1 MASSVTET
9 IDKLGPVCCLTLAVT
24 AHTDGSVTAYP
35 LTKKFSGRLLA
46 LETDPGATAPTANY
60 DLTITDAN
68 GLDVLQ
74 GVGANRHTSNTEMA
88 AIVFSGT
95 AIHPPV
101 AMGDTLTLNVANNS
115 QNGATFT
122 VKLYFEGKAA

>member
-9 IDKLGPVCCLTLAVT
+9 LSKLGPVCCLTLAVT
-24 AHTDGSVTAYP
+24 AHTDGTVTAYP

-46 LETDPGATAPTANY
+46 LETDPGATAPTDNY
-60 DLTITDAN
+60 DITITDAN

-74 GVGANRHTSNTEMA
+74 GVGANRHTSTTQMA

-95 AIHPPV
+95 SVHPPV
-101 AMGDTLTLNVANNS
+101 SMGDTLTLNVANNS
-115 QNGATFT
+115 VNGATFT
-122 VKLYFEGKAA
+122 IKLYVEGRAA